1 MVESFVMSLIRIIM
15 ISCICHN
22 RMLMTQVTKCHDKN
36 CRLNLTVRLPSLA
49 SAAPNILRKRGS
61 V

>member
-36 CRLNLTVRLPSLA
+36 CQLNLTVRLPSLA
-49 SAAPNILRKRGS
+49 SAAPNIL
-61 V
+61 